1 MNARRVYMN
10 PDDRPRFQEEV
21 ERKGFVRD
29 FEIAYRA
36 RDGRRLDCLVTTTVR
51 RDTDGIVIGYQ
62 GIIRER
68 KGMEER
74 LYAHHQKLRSLAVG
88 LSTSAERER
97 FRIAADL
104 HDCIGQMLA
113 ASQLKVKALRRAGDR
128 EREALIAEL
137 KELIDQMDCDIR
149 SMTFDLSSPVLYQ
162 LGLVPGLEWLGEQVK
177 RQYGLMVDLAT
188 EGDCEV
194 LDQDM
199 RFLMFRCIR
208 ELLLNV
214 AQHADVDRATV
225 SLRRDEAQLQ
235 AMQAGALTPGVW
247 TAWTAVLVSACSVFK
262 SIWPILVVI
271 SRSSQRRGRVR
282 VACWRFRFRPLSRR
296 AILNDEGLIGRR
308 SRDCAPRGALAA

>member
-10 PDDRPRFQEEV
+10 PDDRQRFQEEV

-235 AMQAGALTPGVW
+235 AMVQDAGRSFDTGCLDRMDGSSGFGLFGIQEHLAHIGGHFEIESTPGKG
-247 TAWTAVLVSACSVFK
+247 TRCL
-262 SIWPILVVI
+262 L
-271 SRSSQRRGRVR
+271 
-282 VACWRFRFRPLSRR
+282 
-296 AILNDEGLIGRR
+296 AIPFSPSEQEG
-308 SRDCAPRGALAA
+308 DPQ